1 MKKSTIILGLALAM
15 LAACDKEQPE
25 AASGAPVTLN
35 VAVVQDGVLTRAAD
49 DIQSVRLLPGEAF
62 NAYLTNC
69 TVSETVFTMN
79 ADGVTATAASQP
91 FVMKGRTAKVVAV
104 YPVAATTA
112 TTSWTVALDQTTE
125 ADYKASD
132 LMYASATIAA
142 SGRADVTFQ
151 HRMAKIIIKAAAGE
165 GIGEIR
171 DIRIIKGNRTVDIG
185 GTGLIPGSAVSDP
198 VDNTDANCLK
208 VFEGGTEGY
217 ADCAALLPPQTIDAG
232 TGTADRFLE
241 VATNKGPCWFNL
253 RSASGSSVTFES
265 GKSYTLVLPVDADI
279 IGLTAT
285 ITPWVQTADQV
296 VFTEL

>member
-1 MKKSTIILGLALAM
+1 MKKTTIILGLALALM
-15 LAACDKEQPE
+15 SACNKQQPE
-25 AASGAPVTLN
+25 AISGVPVTLN
-35 VAVVQDGVLTRAAD
+35 VAVSHEGVLTRASD
-49 DIQSVRLLPGEAF
+49 NVQSVRLQPGEAF
-62 NAYLTNC
+62 NAYLTSC
-69 TVSETVFTMN
+69 TVAETLFTMN
-79 ADGVTATAASQP
+79 ADAVTATPAQQP
-91 FVMKGRTAKVVAV
+91 FVMKGRTASIIAV
-104 YPVAATTA
+104 YPSTA
-112 TTSWTVALDQTTE
+112 TRTTSSWTVALDQTTDD
-125 ADYKASD
+125 AYKAGD
-132 LMYASATIAA
+132 LMYASDPVAA
-142 SGRADVTFQ
+142 SGRANVTFQ
-151 HRMAKIIIKAAAGE
+151 HRMAKIIIKAVAGE

-171 DIRIIKGNRTVDIG
+171 DIRIIKGFRTVDIG

-198 VDNTDANCLK
+198 VDNTDANSLK
-208 VFEGGTEGY
+208 VFTGGTATY

-253 RSASGSSVTFES
+253 RSGSGSSVTFES